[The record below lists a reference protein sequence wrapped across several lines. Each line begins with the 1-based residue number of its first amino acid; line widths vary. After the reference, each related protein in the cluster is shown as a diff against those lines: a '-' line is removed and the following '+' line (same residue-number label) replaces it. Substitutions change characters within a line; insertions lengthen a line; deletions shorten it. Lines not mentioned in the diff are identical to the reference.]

1 MFGTNSKTSKGDSE
15 KELTAIMYLAP
26 ADISGY
32 NVCPKASEGCKTSCL
47 FTAGRG
53 AMNSV
58 MQARIRKTKLFFE
71 NQKEFLNLLTND
83 LNLFNQYCI
92 DNNFTGYVRLNGT
105 SDITWESYD
114 IIQKYPNLKFYDY
127 TKIYNRDISNLK
139 NFNKPNYELDKD
151 LYFLINKN
159 IPKVYSKDT
168 CYFLPKPI
176 NLVLRSFPTKSL
188 QTKLKLKNLINI
200 FKNDLDT
207 NVVDMLEEL
216 TK

>member
-114 IIQKYPNLKFYDY
+114 IIQK
-127 TKIYNRDISNLK
+127 
-139 NFNKPNYELDKD
+139 
-151 LYFLINKN
+151 
-159 IPKVYSKDT
+159 
-168 CYFLPKPI
+168 
-176 NLVLRSFPTKSL
+176 
-188 QTKLKLKNLINI
+188 
-200 FKNDLDT
+200 
-207 NVVDMLEEL
+207 
-216 TK
+216 